1 MAIAI
6 PLDRVQQVLAMRIG
20 TALAHSGVGTHAAE
34 RLRHYRVGDD
44 LSALCEA
51 LRDGLFRDLYAILG
65 PQMRVSMPDGQ
76 TRRFRMEEFPLL
88 ADELLAEGHA
98 DGVRHDLRQPVRYA
112 DADAILPA
120 VIGGKSADRAN
131 PSGKCAAGSHCLP
144 QSTTVLGRNHHHM
157 KTKKLL
163 AALLT
168 LLIFLSPTFAA
179 AETVVTSFYP
189 IYLFAL
195 NLTQGIDG
203 ITIRNLAAPNT
214 GCLHDYQLSTGDMKV
229 LNKADVFLINGAGME
244 SYLTRVMDTFPKLP
258 VVDASA
264 GITLLTEDGMDEYVD
279 DHDHDHEDE
288 DADDH
293 GHHHAG
299 EANAHIW
306 LDAQNAIQMV
316 DNLADG
322 LISAMPQYEAQIEQN
337 RADYVSRL
345 TALDAELKATLAA
358 VPNKNIVTFHEAFP
372 YFARAYGLTVAAVV
386 NHEPGDA
393 LSPAQL
399 AELVRTIREL
409 NNPPLFTEPQY
420 DDMAAQTISRET
432 GAPIYTLDP
441 VVTGPETDVP
451 LTYYEDRMRENM
463 QTLLVALTP
472 AEGE

>member
-1 MAIAI
+1 MNI
-6 PLDRVQQVLAMRIG
+6 
-20 TALAHSGVGTHAAE
+20 
-34 RLRHYRVGDD
+34 
-44 LSALCEA
+44 
-51 LRDGLFRDLYAILG
+51 
-65 PQMRVSMPDGQ
+65 
-76 TRRFRMEEFPLL
+76 
-88 ADELLAEGHA
+88 
-98 DGVRHDLRQPVRYA
+98 
-112 DADAILPA
+112 
-120 VIGGKSADRAN
+120 
-131 PSGKCAAGSHCLP
+131 
-144 QSTTVLGRNHHHM
+144 
-157 KTKKLL
+157 KKFL

-168 LLIFLSPTFAA
+168 LLVFLSPALA
-179 AETVVTSFYP
+179 SAETVVTSFYP

-203 ITIRNLAAPNT
+203 VTVRNLAAPNT

-244 SYLTRVMDTFPKLP
+244 SYLTRVMDTFSKLP
-258 VVDASA
+258 IVDAST
-264 GITLLTEDGMDEYVD
+264 GIPLLTEDGMDEYVD
-279 DHDHDHEDE
+279 DHEDE
-288 DADDH
+288 DEHDDH

-316 DNLADG
+316 NNLADG

-337 RADYVSRL
+337 RADYVARL
-345 TALDAELKATLAA
+345 TALDDELTTTLAD
-358 VPNKNIVTFHEAFP
+358 VPNKNIITFHEAFP

-399 AELVRTIREL
+399 AELVRTIRAL
-409 NNPPLFTEPQY
+409 DNPPLFTEPQY

-463 QTLLVALTP
+463 QTLLTALTP

>member
-1 MAIAI
+1 
-6 PLDRVQQVLAMRIG
+6 
-20 TALAHSGVGTHAAE
+20 
-34 RLRHYRVGDD
+34 
-44 LSALCEA
+44 
-51 LRDGLFRDLYAILG
+51 
-65 PQMRVSMPDGQ
+65 
-76 TRRFRMEEFPLL
+76 
-88 ADELLAEGHA
+88 
-98 DGVRHDLRQPVRYA
+98 
-112 DADAILPA
+112 
-120 VIGGKSADRAN
+120 
-131 PSGKCAAGSHCLP
+131 
-144 QSTTVLGRNHHHM
+144 M

-168 LLIFLSPTFAA
+168 LLIFLSPAFAA

-279 DHDHDHEDE
+279 DHDHDHEEE

-322 LISAMPQYEAQIEQN
+322 LIIAMPQYEAQIEQN

-345 TALDAELKATLAA
+345 AALDEELKATLAA

-420 DDMAAQTISRET
+420 DFPRDGRADLHA
-432 GAPIYTLDP
+432 
-441 VVTGPETDVP
+441 
-451 LTYYEDRMRENM
+451 
-463 QTLLVALTP
+463 
-472 AEGE
+472 

>member
-1 MAIAI
+1 MRTLY
-6 PLDRVQQVLAMRIG
+6 LD
-20 TALAHSGVGTHAAE
+20 
-34 RLRHYRVGDD
+34 
-44 LSALCEA
+44 C
-51 LRDGLFRDLYAILG
+51 
-65 PQMRVSMPDGQ
+65 SMG
-76 TRRFRMEEFPLL
+76 
-88 ADELLAEGHA
+88 
-98 DGVRHDLRQPVRYA
+98 
-112 DADAILPA
+112 
-120 VIGGKSADRAN
+120 
-131 PSGKCAAGSHCLP
+131 AAGDML
-144 QSTTVLGRNHHHM
+144 T
-157 KTKKLL
+157 
-163 AALLT
+163 AALLE
-168 LLIFLSPTFAA
+168 LVDDREGFVKRLNALGIPGVVFE
-179 AETVVTSFYP
+179 AEQAVKC
-189 IYLFAL
+189 
-195 NLTQGIDG
+195 G
-203 ITIRNLAAPNT
+203 ITGTHMRVTVNGEEEESLDY
-214 GCLHDYQLSTGDMKV
+214 LHEHT
-229 LNKADVFLINGAGME
+229 
-244 SYLTRVMDTFPKLP
+244 
-258 VVDASA
+258 
-264 GITLLTEDGMDEYVD
+264 
-279 DHDHDHEDE
+279 HDHEHEDE
-288 DADDH
+288 EADDH

-337 RADYVSRL
+337 RADYVARL
-345 TALDAELKATLAA
+345 TALDAELKETLAA

-472 AEGE
+472 AKGE